1 MLNRR
6 HIRIKVMQT
15 LYALHQS
22 NSDQIQTGEKFLN
35 HSMDSIQE
43 LYLLMLTLLIEIRK
57 KEEEYIEI
65 SQKKHLATYE
75 ERHPNKKFIENQ
87 VLDLLSNSA
96 SISNKVEERSMV
108 YWQRK
113 DHYVQSMLDE
123 VKASQLY
130 KDYMKSTT
138 RSFQEDQDFIVDLYT
153 EIIAPNDKIYDF
165 LEDTKLTWADD
176 FPVVN
181 TLIQKQLRQLKN
193 KEQAFFVPK
202 VFKDSEDKDFAM
214 DLFRRTFL
222 NGAELAKEYDGK
234 TPNWDIER
242 IAAIDIVVLKMAIC
256 EMLRFSSIPVKVTIN
271 EYLEVVKEYSTPKSS
286 IFINGILDAISKE
299 LETQGR
305 LNKIGKGL
313 L

>member
-22 NSDQIQTGEKFLN
+22 NSDQVQVGEKFLN

-43 LYLLMLTLLIEIRK
+43 LYLVMLTLLIEIRK

-65 SQKKHLATYE
+65 SQKKHLATSE
-75 ERHPNKKFIENQ
+75 ERNPNKKFIENQ
-87 VLDLLSNSA
+87 VLELLSNST

-113 DHYVQSMLDE
+113 DHYVQLMLDE

-130 KDYMKSTT
+130 KDYMKSKT
-138 RSFQEDQDFIVDLYT
+138 RSFKEDQDFIVDIYT
-153 EIIAPNDKIYDF
+153 EILAPNEKIYDF
-165 LEDTKLTWADD
+165 LEDTKLTWVDD
-176 FPVVN
+176 LPVVN
-181 TLIQKQLRQLKN
+181 TLIQKQLRQLKDA
-193 KEQAFFVPK
+193 EQAFFVPK
-202 VFKDSEDKDFAM
+202 VFKDSEDKEFAV
-214 DLFRRTFL
+214 DLYRRTVL
-222 NGAELAKEYDGK
+222 NGAEFAKEYDGK
-234 TPNWDIER
+234 TPNWDTER
-242 IAAIDIVVLKMAIC
+242 IAAIDIIILKMAIC

-271 EYLEVVKEYSTPKSS
+271 EYLELAKEYSTPKSS
-286 IFINGILDAISKE
+286 IFINGILDNISKE